1 MHSEI
6 RDHSLH
12 RFFVNFYPPC
22 SSMQSISMNSNQ
34 SVGKYGEDR
43 ATEFLQKIGYEII
56 ERNWRGSGGEIDIV
70 ARDRDCLVFVEV
82 KTRTRTGFGHPFEAI
97 TTSKVQ
103 TMRKLV
109 SQWCYGQGQ
118 SLGKVRLDAISVL
131 IVGGRVNIEH
141 LKQVF

>member
-1 MHSEI
+1 MQHY
-6 RDHSLH
+6 
-12 RFFVNFYPPC
+12 RFV
-22 SSMQSISMNSNQ
+22 NSNQ
-34 SVGKYGEDR
+34 DVGKYGEER
-43 ATEFLQKIGYEII
+43 ATEFLRKIGYEII

-70 ARDRDCLVFVEV
+70 ARDRDCLVFAEV

-97 TTSKVQ
+97 TTRKVQ

-109 SQWCYGQGQ
+109 AQWCQASGQ
-118 SLGKVRLDAISVL
+118 SFSKVRLDAISVL

>member
-1 MHSEI
+1 M
-6 RDHSLH
+6 
-12 RFFVNFYPPC
+12 P
-22 SSMQSISMNSNQ
+22 MNSNQ
-34 SVGKYGEDR
+34 NVGKYGEDR
-43 ATEFLQKIGYEII
+43 AAEFLEKIGYEII

-70 ARDRDCLVFVEV
+70 ARDRDCLVFAEV

-97 TTSKVQ
+97 TSRKVQ

-109 SQWCYGQGQ
+109 SQWCHGQGQ
-118 SLGKVRLDAISVL
+118 SFSKVRLDAISVL

>member
-1 MHSEI
+1 
-6 RDHSLH
+6 
-12 RFFVNFYPPC
+12 V
-22 SSMQSISMNSNQ
+22 NSNQ
-34 SVGKYGEDR
+34 NVGKYGEDR
-43 ATEFLQKIGYEII
+43 AAEFLQKIGYEII

-70 ARDRDCLVFVEV
+70 ARDRDCLVFAEV

-97 TTSKVQ
+97 TTRKVQ

-109 SQWCYGQGQ
+109 SQWCHGQGQ
-118 SLGKVRLDAISVL
+118 SLSKVRLDAISVL